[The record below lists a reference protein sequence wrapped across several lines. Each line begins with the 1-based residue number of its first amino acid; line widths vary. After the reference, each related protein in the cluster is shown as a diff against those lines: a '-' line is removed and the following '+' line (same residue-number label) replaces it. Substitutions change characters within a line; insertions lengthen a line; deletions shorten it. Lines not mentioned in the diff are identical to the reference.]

1 MAWFCSTILDQRH
14 DLRLFGLGR
23 GGEGGGARCLVGQ
36 GRGGRRRCC
45 GRGGRGGTGR
55 STEKTND
62 RHDWSN
68 RFGRF
73 FLFFLSLF
81 TFFLGAILTLRL
93 RWHLVAERFVVWRQ
107 QQNSHGLCNG
117 VQSTHDQVQARFNP
131 TATMRRSSISWFGR
145 E

>member
-14 DLRLFGLGR
+14 DLRLFGLVF
-23 GGEGGGARCLVGQ
+23 GEGGGARCLVGQ
-36 GRGGRRRCC
+36 DRGGRRRCC

-93 RWHLVAERFVVWRQ
+93 RWHLVAERRVETTTEQ
-107 QQNSHGLCNG
+107 
-117 VQSTHDQVQARFNP
+117 
-131 TATMRRSSISWFGR
+131 
-145 E
+145 